1 MRFNFTGYSKLS
13 RIKILLFR
21 LRYKYSGI
29 TQSLDYFV
37 DLGVN
42 IVWINPIFKSPMDD
56 LGFDVENY
64 TEIDPIFGTMS
75 DFEELISE
83 MNRRGT

>member
-1 MRFNFTGYSKLS
+1 MSNLIIICFDYRH
-13 RIKILLFR
+13 
-21 LRYKYSGI
+21 KYSGI
-29 TQSLDYFV
+29 TQSLDHFV

-64 TEIDPIFGTMS
+64 TKIDPLFGTIS

-83 MNRRGT
+83 MNRRGTKNVIR